1 MKKTIIAVL
10 MLAILSVSALAGSI
24 EDLDYKDKDCNVF
37 HCEDKNRQVDD
48 YNVNVDADTVNGRDV
63 TDEIDDLNH
72 EVNHVERKV
81 NYVDFK
87 TNMNTI
93 KIWRVNKDV
102 NALEETVKGNSIIWS
117 EDKKGI
123 GTSKLSKYMVGYE
136 GLFNEYNTF
145 MDYFV
150 DKFSELF
157 ESTSY
162 YERIEELE
170 ERNRLLLVHIQK
182 QDERITAL
190 ENN

>member
-10 MLAILSVSALAGSI
+10 MLALLSASALAGSI
-24 EDLDYKDKDCNVF
+24 ENLDYKDKECPIGWV
-37 HCEDKNRQVDD
+37 CDKNRQVND
-48 YNVNVDADTVNGRDV
+48 YNVNINADTVNGRDV
-63 TDEIDDLNH
+63 TEEIDNLNH
-72 EVNHVERKV
+72 EVNHVEKKV

-87 TNMNTI
+87 TNMNAV

-102 NALEETVKGNSIIWS
+102 NALEETVKGSSAGWS

-123 GTSKLSKYMVGYE
+123 GTSKLSKYLVGYE
-136 GLFNEYNTF
+136 GIFNEYTTF
-145 MDYFV
+145 MDYFT
-150 DKFSELF
+150 DKFSDLF

-162 YERIEELE
+162 FERIEALE
-170 ERNRLLLVHIQK
+170 ERNRLLLIHIQK

>member
-48 YNVNVDADTVNGRDV
+48 YNVNIDADTVNGRDV

-93 KIWRVNKDV
+93 KIWRVNNDV
-102 NALEETVKGNSIIWS
+102 NALEETVKGSSASWS
-117 EDKKGI
+117 EDKKGV
-123 GTSKLSKYMVGYE
+123 GTSKLSKYLVGYDT
-136 GLFNEYNTF
+136 LFREYNTF
-145 MDYFV
+145 MDYFA
-150 DKFSELF
+150 DKFSSFF
-157 ESTSY
+157 ESTTY
-162 YERIEELE
+162 FERIEELE

-182 QDERITAL
+182 QDARITAL